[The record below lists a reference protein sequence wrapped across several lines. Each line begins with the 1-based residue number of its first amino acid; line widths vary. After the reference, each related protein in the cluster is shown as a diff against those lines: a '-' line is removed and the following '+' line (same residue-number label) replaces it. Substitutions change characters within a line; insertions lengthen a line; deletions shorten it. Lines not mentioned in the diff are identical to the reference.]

1 MPPWMKDYMQALE
14 GEFQK
19 EEDAMEL
26 MDDHIKD
33 NLIEEARP
41 PLAMRLYAKIQE
53 NQNEQ
58 LGV

>member
-1 MPPWMKDYMQALE
+1 MPPWMKDYMQSLE

-19 EEDAMEL
+19 EEDAMDL
-26 MDDHIKD
+26 MDDHLKD

-53 NQNEQ
+53 N
-58 LGV
+58 